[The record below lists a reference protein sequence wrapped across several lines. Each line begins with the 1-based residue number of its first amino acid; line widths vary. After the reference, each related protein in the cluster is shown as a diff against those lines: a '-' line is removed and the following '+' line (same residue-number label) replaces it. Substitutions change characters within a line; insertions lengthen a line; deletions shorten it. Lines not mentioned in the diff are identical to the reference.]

1 MNIINRKRNLY
12 KFRRITK
19 KKRLHSKKGD
29 KIENKFETNINL
41 KHYWT
46 DIPYF
51 IQGSNYG
58 LDKSTIQ

>member
-29 KIENKFETNINL
+29 KIENKFETNI
-41 KHYWT
+41 KTKY
-46 DIPYF
+46 I
-51 IQGSNYG
+51 
-58 LDKSTIQ
+58 TISYLHLSLTP